1 MVDVNGSVDT
11 GVAPEPAATPPGSGT
26 GRRAAP
32 GVRRSRSAVAV
43 VERYG
48 LLLMLV
54 LMVVVFAVLPES
66 GAAFRSSANVQALLA
81 NQAVGLAVALAL
93 LFPMAA
99 GYLDFS
105 VGAVSATAC
114 VVAAAGMSRFGL
126 PMPVAVA
133 LALAAGVLIGV
144 VLGVL
149 VARFAMNPF
158 IATLGMA
165 TLLGGAIF
173 AYTDGMQITEGI
185 SAGLTDL
192 GSLTWLGVPR
202 IVLAAAG
209 MGAVVWFVIGQT
221 PLGRHLFAVGSNANA
236 ARLVGV
242 NVTRVQFLSFV
253 LSGLVAAAAGVLLLA
268 RQGAA
273 TSDSGMSLLFPAL
286 TAVFLSTI
294 VIEMGR
300 PSVLGTVIGV
310 LFVAVSV
317 SGLTLVGA
325 PSWVSQVFNGAAL
338 LVAVGM
344 ASIGRP
350 RGRAARG

>member
-1 MVDVNGSVDT
+1 MVNVNGPTDT
-11 GVAPEPAATPPGSGT
+11 GVAPGPPVTPPGSGPEK
-26 GRRAAP
+26 RAAY
-32 GVRRSRSAVAV
+32 GVRSSRAAVAV

-54 LMVVVFAVLPES
+54 VMTVVFAGLPES
-66 GAAFRSSANVQALLA
+66 GEAFRSSANVQALLA

-133 LALAAGVLIGV
+133 IALAAGVLIGV
-144 VLGVL
+144 VLGLL
-149 VARFAMNPF
+149 VARFSMNPF

-185 SAGLTDL
+185 AGGLTDL
-192 GSLTWLGVPR
+192 GSLTWFGVPR
-202 IVLAAAG
+202 IVVAAAG
-209 MGAVVWFVIGQT
+209 MGVVVWFVIGQT

-242 NVTRVQFLSFV
+242 DVMRVQFLSFV

-294 VIEMGR
+294 VIELGR

-350 RGRAARG
+350 RGGVARG

>member
-1 MVDVNGSVDT
+1 MVNDNRAVDADT
-11 GVAPEPAATPPGSGT
+11 ISWAGG
-26 GRRAAP
+26 GRAH
-32 GVRRSRSAVAV
+32 RSAAV
-43 VERYG
+43 VIERYG
-48 LLLMLV
+48 LLFMLV
-54 LMVVVFAVLPES
+54 IMTVAFAILPTS
-66 GAAFRSSANVQALLA
+66 GEAFRSVANVQALLA
-81 NQAVGLAVALAL
+81 NQAVGLVVALAL

-99 GYLDFS
+99 GFLDFS

-114 VVAAAGMSRFGL
+114 VVAATSMSRFGL
-126 PMPVAVA
+126 PVWAAIA
-133 LALAAGVLIGV
+133 LALAAGVLVGTL
-144 VLGVL
+144 LGLL
-149 VARFAMNPF
+149 VARFSMNPF

-173 AYTDGMQITEGI
+173 AYTDGRQITKDI

-192 GSLTWLGVPR
+192 GSLTWFGVPR
-202 IVLAAAG
+202 IVLASAMVAV
-209 MGAVVWFVIGQT
+209 VVWFLMGQT
-221 PLGRHLFAVGSNANA
+221 PLGRYLFAVGSNATA

-242 NVTRVQFLSFV
+242 NVMRIQLVSFA
-253 LSGLVAAAAGVLLLA
+253 LSGLVASMAGVLLLA

-273 TSDSGMSLLFPAL
+273 TSDSGMSMLFPAL

-294 VIEMGR
+294 VVDLGR

-338 LVAVGM
+338 LMAVGL
-344 ASIGRP
+344 ASVGRKGVAIH
-350 RGRAARG
+350 R

>member
-1 MVDVNGSVDT
+1 MVNVNAQVDT
-11 GVAPEPAATPPGSGT
+11 DTASASRVTTPESNAEKEPK
-26 GRRAAP
+26 P
-32 GVRRSRSAVAV
+32 GVRRPRAVVAA

-48 LLLMLV
+48 LVFMLV
-54 LMVVVFAVLPES
+54 LMTMVFASLPES
-66 GAAFRSSANVQALLA
+66 GEAFRSSANVQALLA
-81 NQAVGLAVALAL
+81 NQAVGLSVALAL

-126 PMPVAVA
+126 PAPAAVV
-133 LALAAGVLIGV
+133 LALAAGVLVGA
-144 VLGVL
+144 VLGLL

-185 SAGLTDL
+185 SGGLTDL
-192 GSLTWLGVPR
+192 GSLTWFGVPR
-202 IVLAAAG
+202 IVVAAAG
-209 MGAVVWFVIGQT
+209 MAVVVWFVIGQT

-242 NVTRVQFLSFV
+242 DVTRVQFLSFV

-273 TSDSGMSLLFPAL
+273 TSDNGMSLLFPAL

-294 VIEMGR
+294 VIELGR

-325 PSWVSQVFNGAAL
+325 PAWVSQVFNGAAL
-338 LVAVGM
+338 LVAVGL
-344 ASIGRP
+344 AGIGRSR
-350 RGRAARG
+350 RGAGHG

>member
-1 MVDVNGSVDT
+1 MADVNGPIDT
-11 GVAPEPAATPPGSGT
+11 EVAPRPPVTPPADSAEK
-26 GRRAAP
+26 RAAS
-32 GVRRSRSAVAV
+32 GVRRPRAAVAAV
-43 VERYG
+43 QRYG

-54 LMVVVFAVLPES
+54 IMTAVFAGLPES
-66 GAAFRSSANVQALLA
+66 GEAFRSSANVQALLA

-105 VGAVSATAC
+105 VGAVSATSC

-126 PMPVAVA
+126 PMPAAIA
-133 LALAAGVLIGV
+133 LALASGVLIGA
-144 VLGVL
+144 VLGLL

-185 SAGLTDL
+185 SGGLTDL
-192 GSLTWLGVPR
+192 GSLTWFGVPR
-202 IVLAAAG
+202 IVVAAAG
-209 MGAVVWFVIGQT
+209 MAVVVWFVIGQT
-221 PLGRHLFAVGSNANA
+221 PLGRHLFAVGSNADA

-242 NVTRVQFLSFV
+242 NVMRVQFSSFV

-273 TSDSGMSLLFPAL
+273 TSDNGMSLLFPAL

-294 VIEMGR
+294 VIDLGR

-344 ASIGRP
+344 ASIGRAR
-350 RGRAARG
+350 RGAAHG

>member
-1 MVDVNGSVDT
+1 MDETNGAVDVDT
-11 GVAPEPAATPPGSGT
+11 AARPLPVPPDDSARADT
-26 GRRAAP
+26 GRR
-32 GVRRSRSAVAV
+32 SRPAVALI
-43 VERYG
+43 ERYG

-54 LMVVVFAVLPES
+54 VMTAVFAALPQS
-66 GAAFRSSANVQALLA
+66 GEAFRSSANVQALLA

-99 GYLDFS
+99 GFLDFS
-105 VGAVSATAC
+105 VGAVSASAC
-114 VVAAAGMSRFGL
+114 VVAATAMSRFGL
-126 PMPVAVA
+126 PVPAAVA
-133 LALAAGVLIGV
+133 LALLAGVLIGTT
-144 VLGVL
+144 LGLL
-149 VARFAMNPF
+149 VSRFGMNPF

-173 AYTDGMQITEGI
+173 AYTDGLQITKGI
-185 SAGLTDL
+185 SPALTDL
-192 GSLTWLGVPR
+192 GSLMWFGVPR

-209 MGAVVWFVIGQT
+209 VAVVVWFVMDQT

-242 NVTRVQFLSFV
+242 NVLRVQLASFV
-253 LSGLVAAAAGVLLLA
+253 LSGLVASAAGILLLA
-268 RQGAA
+268 RQGSA
-273 TSDSGMSLLFPAL
+273 TSDNGMNMLFPAL

-294 VIEMGR
+294 VIDLGR

-317 SGLTLVGA
+317 SGLTLIGA

-338 LVAVGM
+338 LLAVGL
-344 ASIGRP
+344 ASIGRA
-350 RGRAARG
+350 RKSAAAR